1 MARLNI
7 KWKTQS
13 TVAPTAAATGDA
25 EAKDAAVGRRH
36 AERPMLVYVMS
47 DDNTDSA
54 TRKLEDVCFA
64 DERVGIGS
72 KFFDCIKITAGD
84 AMQDRLISKHGK
96 DTPRLLMVTRDY
108 NVKDVLSKKKLSS
121 GKIVRGMSKLTKS
134 EYKTS
139 FDKMV
144 SNYAKLLN
152 ELDRLEGKKGQ
163 IADSIKRA
171 SGNKSKLKKA
181 EREQAEYE
189 KAMDEWKKAE
199 AKLLGFKLKEMK
211 KPKV

>member
-1 MARLNI
+1 MARLSI

-13 TVAPTAAATGDA
+13 SIAPTAAATGEA
-25 EAKDAAVGRRH
+25 EAKAAASKLI

-47 DDNTDSA
+47 DDNTDTY

-72 KFFDCIKITAGD
+72 KFFDCIKITSGD
-84 AMQDRLISKHGK
+84 AMQDRILAKHGK
-96 DTPRLLMVTRDY
+96 SAPRLLLVTRNY
-108 NVKDVLSKKKLSS
+108 EVKDVLEKKKLSS
-121 GKIVRGMSKLTKS
+121 GKIVRGMSKVVKS

-144 SNYAKLLN
+144 SSYAKLLN

-163 IADSIKRA
+163 LADKRKRA
-171 SGNKSKLKKA
+171 GDNASKLKKV

-189 KAMDEWKKAE
+189 KDMEKWRQAE
-199 AKLLGFKLKEMK
+199 AKLLGFKLKEIK

>member
-1 MARLNI
+1 MARLSI

-13 TVAPTAAATGDA
+13 SVAPTAASTGDA
-25 EAKDAAVGRRH
+25 EAKATEGRRY
-36 AERPMLVYVMS
+36 ADRPMLVYVMS
-47 DDNTDSA
+47 DDNTDTY

-84 AMQDRLISKHGK
+84 AMQDRLLAQHGK
-96 DTPRLLMVTRDY
+96 AAPRLVLITREY
-108 NVKDVLSKKKLSS
+108 EVKDVLEKKKLSS
-121 GKIVRGMSKLTKS
+121 GKIVRGMSNVVKS

-144 SNYAKLLN
+144 SKYAKLLN

-163 IADSIKRA
+163 IADKIKRA
-171 SGNKSKLKKA
+171 GDNKSKLKKI
-181 EREQAEYE
+181 EREKAEYE
-189 KAMDEWKKAE
+189 KDMENWKKEEAE
-199 AKLLGFKLKEMK
+199 LLGFKLKEMK